1 MTSEI
6 LLKNRT
12 VITAQQNY
20 QTGPVAWKAGEVP
33 TDATWNTSGAYYG
46 ALPTVIN
53 NTIATVNGKG
63 AHFLKLILAVTTG
76 ATSDTAPGATAQI
89 WYSESYDDSAYT
101 KYRYSHTVGEVITS
115 ADGVYYD
122 AGIFELS
129 APYTK
134 LVVAAVTYDID
145 DGDLLAIPM
154 LYEGQ

>member
-1 MTSEI
+1 MTTEI

-12 VITAQQNY
+12 VVTAQQNY
-20 QTGPVAWKAGEVP
+20 QTGPVAWKAGEYP

-46 ALPTVIN
+46 ADPTVID
-53 NTIATVNGKG
+53 NTFDGGSENAKG

-76 ATSDTAPGATAQI
+76 AATTGASAQI
-89 WYSESYDDSAYT
+89 WYSESYDGTNYT
-101 KYRYSHTVGEVITS
+101 KYKYSHTVGELITD

-122 AGIFELS
+122 AGIFQLT

-134 LVVAAVTYDID
+134 LVVAAITYDID